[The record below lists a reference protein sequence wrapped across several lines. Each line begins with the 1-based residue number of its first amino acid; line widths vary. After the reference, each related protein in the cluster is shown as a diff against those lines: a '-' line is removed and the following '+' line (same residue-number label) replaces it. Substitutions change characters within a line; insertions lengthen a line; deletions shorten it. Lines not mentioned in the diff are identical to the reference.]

1 LSAGSDPR
9 GIVLGL
15 IPARGG
21 SKAIPR
27 KNVALL
33 AGKPLLAYTAEAAL
47 AARLLDRMI
56 LSTDD
61 PEIAAIGRACGIDAP
76 FLRPPELSRDD
87 TAMLPVIIHAVDWCA
102 ARDISVAAIV
112 LLQPTSPLR
121 RAADIDAAVDMLFD
135 REAETVVSVVEV
147 PHRYSPASVMTMA
160 DGRLSPFLS
169 GPMILR
175 RQDKPRVY
183 ARNGPAVLVVRAEVL
198 RRGELYGT
206 PTCGY
211 VMDEESSLD
220 IDDDA
225 DLDRA
230 EYLLSHRAAHA

>member
-1 LSAGSDPR
+1 MSAADESN

-15 IPARGG
+15 VPARGG
-21 SKAIPR
+21 SKSIPR

-33 AGKPLLAYTAEAAL
+33 AGRPLLAYTAEPAL
-47 AARLLDRMI
+47 RARRLDRVL

-61 PEIAAIGRACGIDAP
+61 PAIAEAGRGLGLQVP
-76 FLRPPELSRDD
+76 FLRPSELARDD
-87 TAMLPVIIHAVDWCA
+87 TPMLPVMIHALDWCA
-102 ARDISVAAIV
+102 AQNINVAAVV

-121 RAADIDAAVDMLFD
+121 RAADIDATVDMLFD
-135 REAETVVSVVEV
+135 RAAETVVSVVEV
-147 PHRYSPASVMTMA
+147 PHRYSPASVMSMA

-211 VMDEESSLD
+211 VMDEDSSLD
-220 IDDDA
+220 IDEAA
-225 DLDRA
+225 DLERA
-230 EYLLSHRAAHA
+230 EFLLSHRAAHA